1 MFRLVTSILRH
12 SVTVTISV
20 IFRTHSLT
28 QLSVGTPECRVKSR
42 IYALHKISPDQPIW
56 YQSKAPTKEYWKRL
70 EFPIASDRGLS
81 RRSGKLRC
89 RPEEMLMLVTSSSSS
104 TQLVVICEM
113 SLCTADM
120 FCDALEILKRL
131 VLSSGRFT
139 NAFVKM
145 PWN

>member
-1 MFRLVTSILRH
+1 
-12 SVTVTISV
+12 
-20 IFRTHSLT
+20 
-28 QLSVGTPECRVKSR
+28 
-42 IYALHKISPDQPIW
+42 
-56 YQSKAPTKEYWKRL
+56 
-70 EFPIASDRGLS
+70 
-81 RRSGKLRC
+81 
-89 RPEEMLMLVTSSSSS
+89 MLVTSSSSS

-139 NAFVKM
+139 NAFVKI